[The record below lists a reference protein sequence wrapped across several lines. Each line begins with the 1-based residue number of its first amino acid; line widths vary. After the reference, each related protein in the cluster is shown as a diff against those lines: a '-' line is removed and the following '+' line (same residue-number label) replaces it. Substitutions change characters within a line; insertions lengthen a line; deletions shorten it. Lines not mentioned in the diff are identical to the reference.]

1 MDRFVDA
8 YEHLYWHTS
17 YW

>member
-8 YEHLYWHTS
+8 YKLLYWHTS